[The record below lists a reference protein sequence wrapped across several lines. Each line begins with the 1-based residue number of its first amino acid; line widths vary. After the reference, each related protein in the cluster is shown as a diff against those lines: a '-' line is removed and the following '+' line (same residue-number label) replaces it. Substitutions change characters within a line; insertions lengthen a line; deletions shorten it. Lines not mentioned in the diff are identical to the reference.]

1 MTQDF
6 YHYTSKKG
14 LNKIL
19 KSGCISESLSGG
31 QDAKFGEGVYG
42 TSLHPDEGK
51 KQIAKNNWGQYWWK
65 NKTSGKVD
73 TAVHLKIPPRNLER
87 ADCDR
92 DILLHRGPIFLED
105 YDHRI
110 IQMGEHGERGGS
122 QRGGCSHDR
131 SGSSRDGMQEYYEDQ
146 QSHGVQGNN
155 GNTERG
161 VKNRNEYGGHTGYS
175 KSYSRYNHYEKNYD
189 NHASGYYGGGGY
201 AQDCESSD
209 GDDDWY

>member
-65 NKTSGKVD
+65 NKTSGKVSFVGSIVCVQLVD
-73 TAVHLKIPPRNLER
+73 MLGKMF
-87 ADCDR
+87 
-92 DILLHRGPIFLED
+92 DILKVCD
-105 YDHRI
+105 
-110 IQMGEHGERGGS
+110 
-122 QRGGCSHDR
+122 
-131 SGSSRDGMQEYYEDQ
+131 
-146 QSHGVQGNN
+146 
-155 GNTERG
+155 
-161 VKNRNEYGGHTGYS
+161 
-175 KSYSRYNHYEKNYD
+175 D
-189 NHASGYYGGGGY
+189 NS
-201 AQDCESSD
+201 
-209 GDDDWY
+209 